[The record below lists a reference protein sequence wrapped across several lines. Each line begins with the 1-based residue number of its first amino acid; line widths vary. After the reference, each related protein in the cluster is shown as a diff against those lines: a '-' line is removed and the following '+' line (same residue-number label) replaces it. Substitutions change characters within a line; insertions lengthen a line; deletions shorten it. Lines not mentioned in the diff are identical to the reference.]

1 MNRIDKLRGRFE
13 SLAVDEFLVTDEI
26 NVRYLTGFTGDSS
39 YLWVTADRAVILS
52 DGRYTA
58 QLAAECPT
66 IEAAIRS
73 PDVKMFEHVRAVLG
87 NRPTRT
93 GIEADHLSLAVF
105 HQLSSVIDRPW
116 IETSGAI
123 ASLRMIKDDS
133 EILITRQAIAIA
145 EESFLAV
152 GFDLRNPGSIDSMG
166 TERELAF
173 ALENEMR
180 TRGASGASFAP
191 IVAVDE
197 NGALPH
203 YRPADRR
210 LAGCQTLLVDW
221 GAKFKGYASDLT
233 RTLHRG
239 KPTAEFAETYEA
251 CLNAHDAA
259 VAAIAPGRLAHE
271 IDAAA
276 RNVLTNAG
284 FGDAFKHATGH
295 GVGLEIHE
303 MPRLGGKVETVLA
316 AGMIVTVEPGVYLDG
331 RFGIRIEN
339 DILVTPSGGE
349 LLSIRLST
357 GLEQNALIR

>member
-1 MNRIDKLRGRFE
+1 MNRIDKLRAKFE
-13 SLAVDEFLVTDEI
+13 SLEIDEFLITDEI

-39 YLWVTADRAVILS
+39 YLWVTSDRVVMLS

-73 PDVKMFEHVRAVLG
+73 PDVKMFEHVSKVLG
-87 NRPTRT
+87 SRPART
-93 GIEADHLSLAVF
+93 AIEADNLSLALF
-105 HQLSSVIDRPW
+105 NQLASAISRPW
-116 IETSGAI
+116 VETSGVV
-123 ASLRMIKDDS
+123 ASLRMIKDDA
-133 EILITRQAIAIA
+133 EISITRQAIDIA
-145 EESFLAV
+145 EQSFLAV
-152 GFDLRNPGSIDSMG
+152 GFDPRNPRSIDSMG

-180 TRGASGASFAP
+180 KRGASGASFAP
-191 IVAVDE
+191 IIAVDE

-203 YRPADRR
+203 YRPCDRR

-221 GAKFKGYASDLT
+221 GAKFQGYASDLT

-239 KPTAEFAETYEA
+239 EPSPEFSRAYAA
-251 CLNAHDAA
+251 CLRAHDAA
-259 VAAIAPGRLAHE
+259 VAAIAPDRLAYE
-271 IDAAA
+271 IDVAA
-276 RNVLTNAG
+276 REVLVDAG

-303 MPRLGGKVETVLA
+303 MPRLGGKMETVLA
-316 AGMIVTVEPGVYLDG
+316 PGMVVTVEPGIYLDG
-331 RFGIRIEN
+331 QFGIRIEN

-349 LLSIRLST
+349 LLSVRLPT
-357 GLEQNALIR
+357 GLEENALIR

>member
-1 MNRIDKLRGRFE
+1 MNRIDRLRTDFE

-39 YLWVTADRAVILS
+39 YLWVTPDRAVMLS

-66 IEAAIRS
+66 IEAAIRR
-73 PDVKMFEHVRAVLG
+73 PDVKMFEHVGAVLG
-87 NRPTRT
+87 NRPART
-93 GIEADHLSLAVF
+93 GIEAEHLSLAVF
-105 HQLSSVIDRPW
+105 DQLSSVLDRPW
-116 IETSGAI
+116 VETSGAI

-133 EILITRQAIAIA
+133 EILLTRQAIAIA

-152 GFDLRNPGSIDSMG
+152 GFDLGNPRSVDLMG

-180 TRGASGASFAP
+180 MRGATGASFAP
-191 IVAVDE
+191 IIAVDE

-203 YRPADRR
+203 YRPSDRR

-221 GAKFKGYASDLT
+221 GAKYQGYASDLT

-239 KPTAEFAETYEA
+239 NPTREFAKAYAA
-251 CLNAHDAA
+251 CLRAHDAA

-276 RNVLTNAG
+276 RNVLMDAG

-303 MPRLGGKVETVLA
+303 MPRLGGKIETVLA

-339 DILVTPSGGE
+339 DILVTPGGAE
-349 LLSIRLST
+349 LLSVQLPT